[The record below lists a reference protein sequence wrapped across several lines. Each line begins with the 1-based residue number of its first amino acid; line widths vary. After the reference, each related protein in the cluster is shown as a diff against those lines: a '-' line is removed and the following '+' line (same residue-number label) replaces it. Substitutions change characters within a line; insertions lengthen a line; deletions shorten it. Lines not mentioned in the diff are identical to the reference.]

1 MAPALPSTVVCGSQT
16 PPPSSD
22 CLQRIQ
28 SNLKDPKL
36 KELVKAVDDLPQFWS
51 HLVEVKPAL
60 SRVNDEP
67 LRRLKDWA
75 SGDGILEIPE
85 GLPNIL
91 LAPLT
96 VIIHLVQYLQFVH
109 SLDADDSQGEDR
121 HRRILQSTCKGG
133 FQGLCMGFL
142 SAAALACSGS
152 ERDIWCNATVA
163 LRIATCIGA
172 YVDLDRLTYDSGDDH
187 VCVIIHWEDNC
198 GKDRVT
204 EVLKGYPG
212 VRTET

>member
-1 MAPALPSTVVCGSQT
+1 MYSALPSTVVCGSQT
-16 PPPSSD
+16 PVPSSD

-36 KELVKAVDDLPQFWS
+36 KELAKAVNDLPQFWS
-51 HLVEVKPAL
+51 HLVEVKPVL
-60 SRVNDEP
+60 SQVNDEP
-67 LRRLKDWA
+67 LKKLKDWA
-75 SGDGILEIPE
+75 SGECFLEIPE

-96 VIIHLVQYLQFVH
+96 VIIHVVQYLRFVH
-109 SLDADDSQGEDR
+109 SLDADDFQEDR
-121 HRRILQSTCKGG
+121 HRRILQSTERGG
-133 FQGLCMGFL
+133 FQGLCTGFL

-163 LRIATCIGA
+163 LRLATCVGA
-172 YVDLDRLTYDSGDDH
+172 YVDLDRLTYDSADH
-187 VCVIIHWEDNC
+187 HTCVIIHWEDNC

-204 EVLKGYPG
+204 EVLKRYPG